1 MKTFNEFKNLL
12 SESPKK
18 IKISGIPVEIKKVG
32 KKFSAI
38 IDGDVLD
45 SYSSEEE
52 AAKMAKEF
60 ISQYKGK

>member
-1 MKTFNEFKNLL
+1 MKTFNQFKSLL
-12 SESPKK
+12 SESTKG

-32 KKFSAI
+32 KKFTAI

-60 ISQYKGK
+60 IKQYKGK